1 MIYKIQAQRLNTLK
15 QAKGYVMF
23 LWHNHQPPL
32 VSPGTKLQLQPY
44 VRFHALRGYCDMP
57 LWAKESGIK
66 VAFNLTPSLMEQLE
80 LYTKGG
86 TDPFLEHTLINAKK
100 LSTEQKQFILNN
112 FFKTDF
118 NLSISPYPRYRELLT
133 MKNRSRGTLTD
144 FNFQDFLDLQVWFNL
159 SMFGYG
165 LRNENQEIKGLI
177 EKDRNFTE
185 ADKRKIINLQ
195 IKIIQ
200 GVLKNYRRLQ
210 EEGSISITVSPYV
223 HPIIP
228 LIVDQRIA
236 LEGMPGANLPQ
247 FSHPDDARAQF
258 HLAGKIYERILGKP
272 PLGMWPSE
280 GSVCMEMFP
289 LISEALPTIEYLFT
303 DADIR
308 TKSDPPPESW
318 WQKFV
323 PWQID
328 KYRIFFRDRGL
339 SDNIGFVQPERF
351 FETAQDIYGNVIKII
366 EDSELFGLKQKVII
380 PLVLDGENLQ
390 PSRPNDAYEFIH
402 NLYSHFS
409 RDERIAAILPEEYLS
424 LFPETLR
431 LKRLFPGSWIGANFS
446 TWTGDYKQSK
456 GYRRIHRA
464 ENLLND
470 LKLKVELHYSPRQRE
485 TALEEIY
492 SIAEKDNL
500 FDAYSFLSPLARAI
514 LLCLQAESSCFRW
527 WFGEKQGKTSDF
539 RTFDQQFR
547 ALLAQG
553 YGELGMEVP
562 KQLGASLYEIFKK
575 I

>member
-57 LWAKESGIK
+57 LWAKEAEIK

-86 TDPFLEHTLINAKK
+86 TDPFLEHTLVNAKK

-228 LIVDQRIA
+228 LIVDR
-236 LEGMPGANLPQ
+236 
-247 FSHPDDARAQF
+247 
-258 HLAGKIYERILGKP
+258 KIYERILGKP

-380 PLVLDGENLQ
+380 PLVLDG
-390 PSRPNDAYEFIH
+390 
-402 NLYSHFS
+402 SHFS